1 MTRGASGDDPY
12 QADRNYACGIAEVP
26 RTRWS
31 KAVHATPD
39 FRHESHFVLRV
50 FEDTCS
56 RTCSPRLRSGESATN
71 SEHAQP

>member
-1 MTRGASGDDPY
+1 VTRGASGDDPY

-26 RTRWS
+26 RAKWS

-50 FEDTCS
+50 F
-56 RTCSPRLRSGESATN
+56 
-71 SEHAQP
+71 